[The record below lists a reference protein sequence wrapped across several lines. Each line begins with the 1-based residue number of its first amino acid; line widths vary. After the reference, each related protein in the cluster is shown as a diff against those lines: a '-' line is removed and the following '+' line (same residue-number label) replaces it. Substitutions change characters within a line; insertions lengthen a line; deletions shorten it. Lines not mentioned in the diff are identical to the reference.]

1 MTINTALDLFVEFIF
16 TGATFM
22 LGFMTAAGQLVN
34 PTPTAWLV
42 GALTGLV
49 GAANQYRALKKA
61 PV

>member
-1 MTINTALDLFVEFIF
+1 MSVNTALDLLVEFFF
-16 TGATFM
+16 TGATYM
-22 LGFMTAAGQLVN
+22 LGYMTASGQLAN

>member
-1 MTINTALDLFVEFIF
+1 MTTNTILDLLVEFVF

-22 LGFMTAAGQLVN
+22 LGFMQASGGLVN

-49 GAANQYRALKKA
+49 GAANQYRALQKA